1 MSKQFLIDEELANKL
16 LAYLSEEKYKDVYE
30 ICEGLLHLKEVA
42 EQPKV

>member
-1 MSKQFLIDEELANKL
+1 MSKQYIIDEELADKI